1 MNKDINA
8 SKMFKVTNSFI
19 EAYHKALQPL
29 ILETDLPPMAVDI
42 LMFIA
47 NNPENNTAKD
57 ICRLKGFKSSIV
69 SFHVDN
75 LVKFGFLKR
84 EEVENDRRKT
94 KLVCTDKSKVFIE
107 KGKKLQYQFAS
118 ELAVGLSEEDLIIF
132 EKCMNKFESNINRIK
147 KEGIKDV

>member
-1 MNKDINA
+1 MDKDINA

-42 LMFIA
+42 LMFIS

-107 KGKKLQYQFAS
+107 KGKKLNLFS
-118 ELAVGLSEEDLIIF
+118 ELIKIDYIKEPDN